1 MLAFFIQGFSLG
13 LSGAGSPGPF
23 QAYLIGQSL
32 KLGWRRALPVAL
44 APLISDGPIILLMLL
59 VLTQLPA
66 GVMRVIQVAGG
77 LLVIYLAWK
86 SFQAWRS
93 FNPTELPS
101 ETENRRSLAG
111 AVMMN
116 FLSPGPYIFWSLI
129 SGPVLVR
136 GWQVSPAHG
145 AIFLGGFYFAM
156 VGGLAVL
163 VVLFGAA
170 RQLGPRVN
178 RALLGIS
185 ALALLGFGLYQ
196 LWQGL
201 LG

>member
-1 MLAFFIQGFSLG
+1 MVLL
-13 LSGAGSPGPF
+13 LTRLPD
-23 QAYLIGQSL
+23 
-32 KLGWRRALPVAL
+32 ALTRFL
-44 APLISDGPIILLMLL
+44 
-59 VLTQLPA
+59 
-66 GVMRVIQVAGG
+66 QVAGG

-86 SFQAWRS
+86 SFQSWRS
-93 FNPTELPS
+93 FDSTR
-101 ETENRRSLAG
+101 TLAEAEKDRTLWS
-111 AVMMN
+111 AVGIN

-136 GWQVSPAHG
+136 GWQQSPAHG
-145 AIFLGGFYFAM
+145 VIFLGGFYLAM

-170 RQLGPRVN
+170 RQLGPRAN

-196 LWQGL
+196 LWQGIT
-201 LG
+201 G